1 MGDRRPNAEQEAA
14 AAVAAS
20 DSPTELTK
28 ITMMARDLIGI
39 ASDIEYQEEQLSK
52 LKREKY
58 DIVARA
64 LPELMA
70 EAGMGSGD
78 DLTVDGWKFLLT
90 EYVSGSWPKDP
101 DQRARAKSL
110 LEEYDAL
117 ELIKTNVSVA
127 FGRGEEKR
135 AAKAAKAMSKF
146 GDPVI
151 DENVHHSS
159 LAAFAR
165 ERLSKGEEIDFDRLG
180 LRSEMLV
187 RVKKQSVTKKK
198 GQPI

>member
-1 MGDRRPNAEQEAA
+1 MSTSSSSNDNSAEEAA
-14 AAVAAS
+14 AIAAAAADTS
-20 DSPTELTK
+20 SELSK
-28 ITMMARDLIGI
+28 ITSLAHDLI
-39 ASDIEYQEEQLSK
+39 DIETYIKQQEDQLSK
-52 LKREKY
+52 LKLEKQ
-58 DIVARA
+58 DIVTRQ

-78 DLTVDGWKFLLT
+78 DITVDGWKFLLT
-90 EYVSGSWPKDP
+90 EYVSGSWPKDAIR
-101 DQRARAKSL
+101 RAAAKSL

-117 ELIKTNVSVA
+117 GLLKTNVSVA
-127 FGRGEEKR
+127 FGRGEEKI
-135 AAKAAKAMSKF
+135 AAKAAKAISKY

-165 ERLSKGEEIDFDRLG
+165 ERLSKGEEIDFETLG

-187 RVKKQSVTKKK
+187 RVKGVKK
-198 GQPI
+198 

>member
-1 MGDRRPNAEQEAA
+1 MAERRTSAAEEAA
-14 AAVAAS
+14 AAIAAS
-20 DSPTELTK
+20 EAPTELSK

-39 ASDIEYQEEQLSK
+39 ATDIEYQEEQLSK
-52 LKREKY
+52 LKREKQ
-58 DIVARA
+58 DIVGRQ

-78 DLTVDGWKFLLT
+78 DITVDGWKFILS

-101 DQRARAKSL
+101 DGRAAAKIL

-117 ELIKTNVSVA
+117 GLLKTNVSMA
-127 FGRGEEKR
+127 FGRGEEK
-135 AAKAAKAMSKF
+135 KARMATKAMSKF
-146 GDPVI
+146 GDPLV

-165 ERLSKGEEIDFDRLG
+165 ERLSKGEEIDFERLG

-187 RVKKQSVTKKK
+187 RVKEVKK
-198 GQPI
+198 

>member
-1 MGDRRPNAEQEAA
+1 MAERRPSAAEEAA
-14 AAVAAS
+14 AIAAIS
-20 DSPTELTK
+20 AADNPTELSK
-28 ITMMARDLIGI
+28 ITLMARDLIGI

-52 LKREKY
+52 LKREKH
-58 DIVARA
+58 DIVARQ

-78 DLTVDGWKFLLT
+78 DITVDGWKFLLT

-101 DQRARAKSL
+101 DQRAIAKCL

-117 ELIKTNVSVA
+117 GLLKTNVSMA

-135 AAKAAKAMSKF
+135 AKMAAKAMSKF
-146 GDPVI
+146 GDPLV

-165 ERLSKGEEIDFDRLG
+165 ERLSKGEDIDFERLG

-187 RVKKQSVTKKK
+187 RVKGVKK
-198 GQPI
+198 